1 MAFLASNSHSARTLF
16 SYGRLTEGETFHQD
30 SPSMR
35 KFLEFARMT
44 LMEDIV
50 AIEDIETTFEAS
62 TAAKKST
69 TPVTAIQLQ
78 QPRNARPG
86 IT

>member
-1 MAFLASNSHSARTLF
+1 
-16 SYGRLTEGETFHQD
+16 
-30 SPSMR
+30 MR
-35 KFLEFARMT
+35 KFLKLARMT

-50 AIEDIETTFEAS
+50 AVEDIETTFEAS
-62 TAAKKST
+62 PAAE
-69 TPVTAIQLQ
+69 TPFTAIQLQ